1 VREKTTNRTGAGRV
15 QNDTYEDIF
24 KIQKDRGG
32 ADRLQNDK
40 KKNEDML
47 KIQKE
52 KSTNSTG
59 ADGVQTKMF
68 KIKNYTK

>member
-1 VREKTTNRTGAGRV
+1 MTHMKTFSKYKRTGV
-15 QNDTYEDIF
+15 ELIDYKMT
-24 KIQKDRGG
+24 
-32 ADRLQNDK
+32 